1 MTTAG
6 NAFIHPTAIVDDG
19 AAVGDGTKIWHFT
32 HVFAGARIGKNAVV
46 GQGCSIAATV
56 TVGDGVKI
64 QNGVSVYDGVTIE
77 DDVFCGPHMVF
88 TNVKNPRAFVDRRKE
103 FRPTRL
109 EKGCSIGAGAV
120 VVCGVVVGR
129 YAMVGA
135 GSVVTRDVPPFALVV
150 GSPARATGWVDVRG
164 ERLRFDADGRAT
176 GSDNCPYTLR
186 DGRVTVEIRNKG

>member
-1 MTTAG
+1 MTTTG
-6 NAFIHPTAIVDDG
+6 NAFIHPTAVVDDG
-19 AAVGDGTKIWHFT
+19 ARIGDGTKIWHFT
-32 HVFAGARIGKNAVV
+32 HVFAGAKIGNNVVV

-103 FRPTRL
+103 FLPTRL
-109 EKGCSIGAGAV
+109 EKGCTVGAGAV
-120 VVCGVVVGR
+120 VMCGVTVGR

-135 GSVVTRDVPPFALVV
+135 GAVVTRDVPPFALVV
-150 GSPARATGWVDVRG
+150 GNPARAAGWVDVRG
-164 ERLRFDADGRAT
+164 ERLHFDANDRAT
-176 GSDNCPYTLR
+176 GSDGRCYTLR
-186 DGRVTVEIRNKG
+186 DGQVAIEGETK